1 MLDPFHRKISY
12 LRLSVT
18 DRCDFRCTYCMS
30 EKMKFLPKN
39 KILSLEELERL
50 CSVFINKGINKIY
63 IFVKP
68 TNWIMGDKMLLS
80 VEATESG
87 LEIKIDEEAYG
98 NLALVGVLERIKFTL
113 ITESA
118 QELKP
123 SKPGSFQK
131 YDA

>member
-1 MLDPFHRKISY
+1 MGEKI
-12 LRLSVT
+12 
-18 DRCDFRCTYCMS
+18 
-30 EKMKFLPKN
+30 
-39 KILSLEELERL
+39 
-50 CSVFINKGINKIY
+50 
-63 IFVKP
+63 
-68 TNWIMGDKMLLS
+68 LLS

-113 ITESA
+113 ITENT

>member
-1 MLDPFHRKISY
+1 MGEKI
-12 LRLSVT
+12 
-18 DRCDFRCTYCMS
+18 
-30 EKMKFLPKN
+30 
-39 KILSLEELERL
+39 
-50 CSVFINKGINKIY
+50 
-63 IFVKP
+63 
-68 TNWIMGDKMLLS
+68 LLS

-113 ITESA
+113 ITENTP
-118 QELKP
+118 ELKP